1 MKCDVPQ
8 GTREFE
14 SHPLRQVLQMANII
28 DLRNPTPKKAVEE
41 TSKIRNPVLNLPQ
54 KLKREMQIVESPVT
68 RTESKKSEQTPLSA
82 ETSKKIYWETPAFTQ
97 GKNKIALYI
106 IFVLLIAGS
115 FAVYYFRK
123 ETTFAILLALFAI
136 VLFLNSGRKSRWL
149 KILID
154 HRGITIDSDTYLFR
168 DILSFWIDYDNM
180 DKDLILTMKKWYFP
194 YLKIPMGKT
203 NPLDIRSLMIHNVPE
218 RKVEK
223 SLVDILI
230 RRIGF

>member
-1 MKCDVPQ
+1 
-8 GTREFE
+8 
-14 SHPLRQVLQMANII
+14 MANII
-28 DLRNPTPKKAVEE
+28 DLRNPIPKKDEKE
-41 TSKIRNPVLNLPQ
+41 ISKIRNPILNLPQ
-54 KLKREMQIVESPVT
+54 KPKRETQIVESSVT
-68 RTESKKSEQTPLSA
+68 KTEPKKSEQAPPPD
-82 ETSKKIYWETPAFTQ
+82 EIFKKIYWETPAFVQ
-97 GKNKIALYI
+97 SKNKIALYVT
-106 IFVLLIAGS
+106 FVLLIAGS
-115 FAVYYFRK
+115 FLVYYFRR

-154 HRGITIDSDTYLFR
+154 HRGITIDSDTYLFK
-168 DILSFWIDYDNM
+168 DILSFWIDYDNI